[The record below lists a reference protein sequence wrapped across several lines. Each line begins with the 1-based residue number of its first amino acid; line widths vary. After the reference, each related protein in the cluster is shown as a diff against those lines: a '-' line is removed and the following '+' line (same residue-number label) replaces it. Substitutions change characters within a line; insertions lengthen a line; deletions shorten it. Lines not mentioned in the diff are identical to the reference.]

1 MANLA
6 RREHNFNDLF
16 DLRHG
21 FDQIFNRMLRTSS
34 QSGDR
39 EVRTFMA
46 IPPIEAWVD
55 NNEKKYHLS
64 IALPGVDPK
73 EVQVNLQ
80 GNHLTVS
87 GEHKSEDEKKDTN
100 YLEREFSFGHF
111 ERLITLPEG
120 VDTERLSAEYNNG
133 VLEISAPLNASALP
147 KRIEVKSQAKTRQAT
162 A

>member
-6 RREHNFNDLF
+6 RRDHSYNDLV

-21 FDQIFNRMLRTSS
+21 FDQIFNRMLGTSS
-34 QSGDR
+34 SSGDR

-80 GNHLTVS
+80 GNTLSVS
-87 GEHKSEDEKKDTN
+87 GEHKSENEKKDTN
-100 YLEREFSFGHF
+100 HLEREFSFGRF

-120 VDTERLSAEYNNG
+120 VDTERLSADYNNG

-147 KRIEVKSQAKTRQAT
+147 KRIEVKTQAKARQAS

>member
-6 RREHNFNDLF
+6 RREHSFNDLF

-34 QSGDR
+34 ASGDR

-55 NNEKKYHLS
+55 NNEKKYHVS

-73 EVQVNLQ
+73 EVQVDLQ
-80 GNHLTVS
+80 GNNLTVS
-87 GEHKSEDEKKDTN
+87 GEHKSENEKKDTN
-100 YLEREFSFGHF
+100 YLEREFSFGRF

-120 VDTERLSAEYNNG
+120 VDKEKLSAEYNNG

>member
-1 MANLA
+1 
-6 RREHNFNDLF
+6 
-16 DLRHG
+16 
-21 FDQIFNRMLRTSS
+21 
-34 QSGDR
+34 
-39 EVRTFMA
+39 MA

-80 GNHLTVS
+80 GNTLSVS
-87 GEHKSEDEKKDTN
+87 GEHKSENEKKDTN
-100 YLEREFSFGHF
+100 HLEREFSFGRF

-120 VDTERLSAEYNNG
+120 VDTERLSADYNNG

-147 KRIEVKSQAKTRQAT
+147 KRIEVKTQAKARQAS